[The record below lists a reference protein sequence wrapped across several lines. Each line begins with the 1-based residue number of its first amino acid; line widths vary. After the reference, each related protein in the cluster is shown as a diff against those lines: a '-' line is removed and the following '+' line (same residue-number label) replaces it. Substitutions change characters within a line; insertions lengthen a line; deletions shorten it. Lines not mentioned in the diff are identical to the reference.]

1 MLPCPAQGA
10 VPHTDDGTTMLLK
23 LQGTSLA
30 PVANLEFIQHR
41 THWSLGLSLMLATER
56 GS

>member
-10 VPHTDDGTTMLLK
+10 VPRADDGTTMLLK